1 MGGSVA
7 GKARAPGDVLSEF
20 VHLHLHSQYSLLDGT
35 IKIKDLVR
43 KVAEMKMPAV
53 ALTDHGGMIGTV
65 DFYEKAMQAG
75 IKPIIGSEVYLAP
88 GSRLD
93 RTAGQA
99 NDRAYHLIL
108 LAESAEGYQNLIRL
122 VSRAHVEGFYYKP
135 RVDKEILREHAR
147 GLIATSAC
155 LQGEIPVALMHEGP
169 GRAEELVTEYRDIF
183 PDGRFFLEIQAN
195 GLKEQ
200 DRANEALIA
209 LARRTG
215 TPLVATND
223 CHYLER
229 GDAKV
234 HDILLCLQ
242 TGKTIGTEGRMRFES
257 DQFYVKSAEEFER
270 AFGHV
275 VPEALR
281 NTLAI
286 AERCRVGLDLGVNK
300 IPEFR
305 VPDGMTSELYLRRLS
320 AEGLERRFEEM
331 RKRGVRV
338 GAAEEAVYRKRLEY
352 ELSVIEKTGFSGY
365 FLIVWDFIRFAKD
378 QSIPVGPGRGS
389 AAGSLVAFA
398 LRITEVDPIP
408 YDLLFERFLNP
419 ERISLP
425 DIDCDFC
432 KDRRDEVIRYVEE
445 RYGKENVAQII
456 TFGTMK
462 ARAAV
467 RDVGRVLEMPY
478 AEVDRIAKLIP
489 PDLGMTIEKALS
501 VEPRLGEMIRETP
514 KVGEL
519 FEYARAIEG
528 LSRHASTHA
537 AGVVIANR
545 PITEY
550 VPLYRNSNG
559 DITTQ
564 YSMKHIEKVG
574 LVKFDFL
581 GLRTLT
587 AIHDALALI
596 REHRGVDVNLE
607 TLPLDDSGTYAM
619 LSAGDTAGVFQC
631 ESGGFTDLLERLK
644 PDRFTHLIDAVAL
657 YRPGPLQSGMVEDFI
672 ARRHGRKSI
681 EYPLPQLEGILR
693 DTYGVIVY
701 QEQVMRIAVALAGFS
716 LGEADVLR
724 KAMGKKD
731 AALMEKQKERFLSGA
746 AANGIPAPKAV
757 AIFDLIAQF
766 GEYGFNKSHSAAYA
780 LVAYETAYLKR
791 HYPVEYFCALM
802 TSESGDTAK
811 IIRYIAHCREKGIP
825 ILPPDVNESRFAF
838 CPAAPRAGTASPG
851 AVAGSPAIGQAQP
864 ASAIRF
870 GLSAIKGVGAAAI
883 EAIREAKGDAPFAS
897 PEDFLSRVD
906 VRKVNKRAVECL
918 VKAGAL
924 DSLEPDR
931 GRLFARLPSLLEE
944 AQDAARRRESGQF
957 SLFGEGV
964 AVAPPPKP
972 DARHPEAPAW
982 SRRERLAYEREAL
995 GFYITGH
1002 PLDEFAA
1009 EMSLYANVSASRI
1022 GALKAGAEVKVG
1034 GIVSGLKEKTTKRGE
1049 KMAIVTLEDLEGI
1062 VEVVVF
1068 PEAYRENRDALASE
1082 GPIFLVG
1089 RVDADETS
1097 SKIIAEEIFR
1107 MEHIRERLARSVHF
1121 TVRSDRMTADD
1132 VRELRKAIERHRGDK
1147 KAFLHLVRD
1156 GAYEA
1161 VLALPERLGVA
1172 PSLELAREL
1181 RGRFG
1186 YDVLRLH

>member
-1 MGGSVA
+1 M
-7 GKARAPGDVLSEF
+7 LSEF

-43 KVAEMKMPAV
+43 KVADLKMPAV
-53 ALTDHGGMIGTV
+53 AVTDHGGMIGTV
-65 DFYEKAMQAG
+65 DFYEKATQAG

-93 RTAGQA
+93 RNAGQA

-135 RVDKEILREHAR
+135 RVDKEILREHAK

-155 LQGEIPVALMHEGP
+155 LQGEIPVALAREGP
-169 GRAEELVTEYRDIF
+169 DRAADLVAEYKDIF
-183 PDGRFFLEIQAN
+183 SDGRFFLEIQAN

-242 TGKTIGTEGRMRFES
+242 TGKTIGAEGRMRFES
-257 DQFYVKSAEEFER
+257 DQFYVKPAEEFER
-270 AFGHV
+270 AFAHAA
-275 VPEALR
+275 PEAIR

-305 VPDGMTSELYLRRLS
+305 VPDGMTSERYIRRLS
-320 AEGLERRFEEM
+320 GEGLERRFDEM
-331 RKRGVRV
+331 RRRGVKLTA
-338 GAAEEAVYRKRLEY
+338 AAEAAYRKRLEY

-432 KDRRDEVIRYVEE
+432 KDRRDEVIRYVED

-489 PDLGMTIEKALS
+489 PDLGMTIEKALA
-501 VEPRLGEMIRETP
+501 VEPRLGEMIRENP

-519 FEYARAIEG
+519 FDYARAIEG

-537 AGVVIANR
+537 AGVVIANK

-587 AIHDALALI
+587 AIHDALVLI
-596 REHRGVDVNLE
+596 REQRGVAVDLE
-607 TLPLDDSGTYAM
+607 TLPLDDAGTYAM
-619 LSAGDTAGVFQC
+619 LAQGDTAGVFQC

-681 EYPLPQLEGILR
+681 EYPLPQLESILK

-716 LGEADVLR
+716 LGDADVLR

-746 AANGIPAPKAV
+746 AANGIPSAKAV
-757 AIFDLIAQF
+757 AIFDLMAQF

-825 ILPPDVNESRFAF
+825 ILPPDVKESHFAF
-838 CPAAPRAGTASPG
+838 CPSASRPGAPAHGSRSPETPGDAAPG
-851 AVAGSPAIGQAQP
+851 
-864 ASAIRF
+864 SAIRF
-870 GLSAIKGVGAAAI
+870 GLSAIKGVGASAI
-883 EAIREAKGDAPFAS
+883 EAIREAKGDAPFRS

-906 VRKVNKRAVECL
+906 LRKVNKRAVECL

-924 DSLEPDR
+924 DSLDPDR
-931 GRLFARLPSLLEE
+931 GALFARLPALMET
-944 AQDAARRRESGQF
+944 AQEDARRRESGQF

-964 AVAPPPKP
+964 AAAPAPKP
-972 DARHPEAPAW
+972 GSRQPEAPAW
-982 SRRERLAYEREAL
+982 NRRERLAYEREAL

-1009 EMSLYANVSASRI
+1009 EMSLYANVSTSRI
-1022 GALKAGAEVKVG
+1022 GSVKAGAEIKIG
-1034 GIVSGLKEKTTKRGE
+1034 GIVSALKEKTTKRGE
-1049 KMAIVTLEDLEGI
+1049 KMAIVTLEDLDGI

-1068 PEAYRENRDALASE
+1068 PESYRANRDVLAAD

-1097 SKIIAEEIFR
+1097 SKVIAEEIFR
-1107 MEHIRERLARSVHF
+1107 MEHIRERLAKSVHF
-1121 TVRSDRMTADD
+1121 TVRSDRMTGDD
-1132 VRELRKAIERHRGDK
+1132 VRELRRTIERHRGDK
-1147 KAFLHLVRD
+1147 KAFLHLVRE

-1161 VLALPERLGVA
+1161 VLALPDRVGVA

-1181 RGRFG
+1181 KGRFG

>member
-1 MGGSVA
+1 M
-7 GKARAPGDVLSEF
+7 LSEF

-53 ALTDHGGMIGTV
+53 AVTDHGGMIGTV
-65 DFYEKAMQAG
+65 DFYEKATQAG

-122 VSRAHVEGFYYKP
+122 VSRAHVEGFYYRP
-135 RVDKEILREHAR
+135 RVDKEILREHAK

-155 LQGEIPVALMHEGP
+155 LQGEIPVTLAQEGAD
-169 GRAEELVTEYRDIF
+169 RAAELVAEYKDIF
-183 PDGRFFLEIQAN
+183 SDRRFFLEIQAN

-229 GDAKV
+229 GDARV

-242 TGKTIGTEGRMRFES
+242 TGKTIGAEGRMRFDS

-270 AFGHV
+270 AFAHTAPDAV
-275 VPEALR
+275 R
-281 NTLAI
+281 NTLRI
-286 AERCRVGLDLGVNK
+286 AERCHVGLDLGVNK

-305 VPDGMTSELYLRRLS
+305 VPEGMTSEQYLRRLS
-320 AEGLERRFEEM
+320 VEGLERRFDE
-331 RKRGVRV
+331 RRRRGRTL
-338 GAAEEAVYRKRLEY
+338 AAAGEAAYRKRLDY

-378 QSIPVGPGRGS
+378 RSIPVGPGRGS

-489 PDLGMTIEKALS
+489 PDLGMTIERALAI
-501 VEPRLGEMIRETP
+501 EPRLGEMIRENP

-519 FEYARAIEG
+519 FEFARAIEG

-587 AIHDALALI
+587 AIHDALVLI
-596 REHRGVDVNLE
+596 REQRGEAVDLE
-607 TLPLDDSGTYAM
+607 TLPLDDADTYAM
-619 LSAGDTAGVFQC
+619 LAEGDTAGVFQC

-672 ARRHGRKSI
+672 ARRHGRKAI
-681 EYPLPQLEGILR
+681 GYPLPQLEEILR

-716 LGEADVLR
+716 LGDADVLR

-746 AANGIPAPKAV
+746 AANGIPAGKAT
-757 AIFDLIAQF
+757 AIFDLMAQF

-811 IIRYIAHCREKGIP
+811 IIRYIGHCREKGIP
-825 ILPPDVNESRFAF
+825 ILPPDLNESRFAF
-838 CPAAPRAGTASPG
+838 CPSAARPAAPGPGGRAVGKPG
-851 AVAGSPAIGQAQP
+851 GGAPG
-864 ASAIRF
+864 SAIRF

-906 VRKVNKRAVECL
+906 LRKVNKRAVECL

-924 DSLEPDR
+924 DSLDPDR
-931 GRLFARLPSLLEE
+931 GRLFTRLPALME
-944 AQDAARRRESGQF
+944 AAQEDARRRESGQF
-957 SLFGEGV
+957 SLFGGGV
-964 AVAPPPKP
+964 GAAAAKP
-972 DARHPEAPAW
+972 GARQAEAPAW
-982 SRRERLAYEREAL
+982 SRRERLTYEREAL

-1002 PLDEFAA
+1002 PLDEFAG
-1009 EMSLYANVSASRI
+1009 EVSLYANVSTTGI
-1022 GALKAGAEVKVG
+1022 GSLKAGAEVKVG
-1034 GIVSGLKEKTTKRGE
+1034 GIVSALKEKTTKRGE
-1049 KMAIVTLEDLEGI
+1049 KMAIVTLEDLDGI

-1068 PEAYRENRDALASE
+1068 PEAYRANREALAAD

-1097 SKIIAEEIFR
+1097 SKVIAEEIFR
-1107 MEHIRERLARSVHF
+1107 MEHIRERLAKSVHF
-1121 TVRSDRMTADD
+1121 TVRSGRMTADD
-1132 VRELRKAIERHRGDK
+1132 VRELRKTIERHRGDK
-1147 KAFLHLVRD
+1147 KAFLHLVRE

-1161 VLALPERLGVA
+1161 VLALPDRVGVA

>member
-1 MGGSVA
+1 M
-7 GKARAPGDVLSEF
+7 SEF

-43 KVAEMKMPAV
+43 KVAGMKMPAV

-135 RVDKEILREHAR
+135 RVDKEILREHAG

-155 LQGEIPVALMHEGP
+155 LQGEIPATLSREGP
-169 GRAEELVTEYRDIF
+169 DRAAELVAEYRDIF
-183 PDGRFFLEIQAN
+183 ADGRFFLEIQAN

-242 TGKTIGTEGRMRFES
+242 TGKTIGAEGRMRFES
-257 DQFYVKSAEEFER
+257 DQFYVKSAGEFER
-270 AFGHV
+270 EFGHV
-275 VPEALR
+275 APEALR

-286 AERCRVGLDLGVNK
+286 AERCRVSLDLGINR

-305 VPDGMTSELYLRRLS
+305 VPGGMTSDQYIRTLS
-320 AEGLERRFEEM
+320 VEGLARRFEEM
-331 RKRGVRV
+331 RARGAKLA
-338 GAAEEAVYRKRLEY
+338 AAEETAYRKRLDY

-365 FLIVWDFIRFAKD
+365 FLIVWDFIRFAKE

-389 AAGSLVAFA
+389 AAGSLVAYA

-432 KDRRDEVIRYVEE
+432 KDRRDEVIRYVEG

-489 PDLGMTIEKALS
+489 PDLGMTIERALA
-501 VEPRLGEMIRETP
+501 VEPRLAELIRETP

-519 FEYARAIEG
+519 FDYARAIEG

-596 REHRGVDVNLE
+596 REQRGVGVDLE
-607 TLPLDDSGTYAM
+607 TLPLDDADTYAM
-619 LSAGDTAGVFQC
+619 LAKGDTAGVFQC

-644 PDRFTHLIDAVAL
+644 PERFTHLIDAVAL

-672 ARRHGRKSI
+672 ARRHGRKAI
-681 EYPLPQLEGILR
+681 EYPLPRLEEILK

-746 AANGIPAPKAV
+746 AANGTPPAKAA

-780 LVAYETAYLKR
+780 LVAYETAYLKA

-811 IIRYIAHCREKGIP
+811 IIRYIGHCREKGIP

-838 CPAAPRAGTASPG
+838 CPSAQPGTARRDRE
-851 AVAGSPAIGQAQP
+851 PAA
-864 ASAIRF
+864 AIRF
-870 GLSAIKGVGAAAI
+870 GLSAIKGVGASAI
-883 EAIREAKGDAPFAS
+883 EAIREAKGDAPFSSAG
-897 PEDFLSRVD
+897 DFLSRVD
-906 VRKVNKRAVECL
+906 LRKVNKRAVECL

-924 DSLEPDR
+924 DSLDPDR
-931 GRLFARLPSLLEE
+931 GRLFGELPALMEE
-944 AQDAARRRESGQF
+944 AQEAVRRRESGQF

-964 AVAPPPKP
+964 GPAPPAKP
-972 DARHPEAPAW
+972 DGREADGPAW
-982 SRRERLAYEREAL
+982 TRRERLAYEREAL

-1002 PLDEFAA
+1002 PLDEFSA
-1009 EMSLYANVSASRI
+1009 EMALYANVSSSRI
-1022 GALKAGAEVKVG
+1022 GSLKAGAEVKIG
-1034 GIVSGLKEKTTKRGE
+1034 GIVSALKEKTTKRGE
-1049 KMAIVTLEDLEGI
+1049 KMAIVALEDLEGI

-1068 PEAYRENRDALASE
+1068 PEAYRENRDALAAE

-1097 SKIIAEEIFR
+1097 SKVIAEEIFR
-1107 MEHIRERLARSVHF
+1107 MEQIRERLARSVHF
-1121 TVRSDRMTADD
+1121 TVRSDRMTAAD
-1132 VRELRKAIERHRGDK
+1132 VHDLRKTIDRHRGDK
-1147 KAFLHLVRD
+1147 KAFLHLVRE

-1161 VLALPERLGVA
+1161 ILALPDRLGVA
-1172 PSLELAREL
+1172 ASLELAREL
-1181 RGRFG
+1181 KGRFG

>member
-1 MGGSVA
+1 M
-7 GKARAPGDVLSEF
+7 SEF

-43 KVAEMKMPAV
+43 KIAEMKMPAV

-65 DFYEKAMQAG
+65 DFYEKAKQAG
-75 IKPIIGSEVYLAP
+75 IKPIIGSEVYVAP

-93 RTAGQA
+93 RTPGQA

-122 VSRAHVEGFYYKP
+122 VSRAHVEGFYYRP
-135 RVDKEILREHAR
+135 RVDKEILREHAK

-155 LQGEIPVALMHEGP
+155 LQGEIPSILAQEGP
-169 GRAEELVTEYRDIF
+169 DRAAERVAEYRDIF
-183 PDGRFFLEIQAN
+183 ADGRFFIEIQAN

-200 DRANEALIA
+200 ERANEGLIA

-229 GDAKV
+229 GDARV

-257 DQFYVKSAEEFER
+257 DQFYVKSADEFER
-270 AFGHV
+270 EFGHV
-275 VPEALR
+275 APEAIR

-286 AERCRVGLDLGVNK
+286 AERCCVGLDLGVNK

-305 VPDGMTSELYLRRLS
+305 VPDGLTSERYLRALS
-320 AEGLERRFEEM
+320 VEGLQRRFDEM
-331 RKRGVRV
+331 RARGSKLS
-338 GAAEEAVYRKRLEY
+338 GAADSQYRKRLDY

-365 FLIVWDFIRFAKD
+365 FLIVWDFIKFAKD
-378 QSIPVGPGRGS
+378 RSIPVGPGRGS
-389 AAGSLVAFA
+389 AAGSLVAYA

-432 KDRRDEVIRYVEE
+432 KDRRDEVIRYVED

-501 VEPRLGEMIRETP
+501 VEPRLAEMIRETP

-519 FEYARAIEG
+519 FDFARAIEG

-564 YSMKHIEKVG
+564 FSMKHIEKVG

-596 REHRGVDVNLE
+596 REHRGTRVDLE
-607 TLPLDDSGTYAM
+607 TLPLDDAETYAM
-619 LSAGDTAGVFQC
+619 LAGGDTAGVFQC

-681 EYPLPQLEGILR
+681 AYPLPQLEQILK

-746 AANGIPAPKAV
+746 AATGIPAAKA
-757 AIFDLIAQF
+757 ASIFDLMAQF

-838 CPAAPRAGTASPG
+838 CPSASRPG
-851 AVAGSPAIGQAQP
+851 AAGRGAGMSAPGAPAAT
-864 ASAIRF
+864 AIRF

-883 EAIREAKGDAPFAS
+883 EAIREAKGEEPFSSAA
-897 PEDFLSRVD
+897 DFLSRVD
-906 VRKVNKRAVECL
+906 LRKVNRRAVECL

-924 DSLEPDR
+924 DSLDPDR
-931 GRLFARLPSLLEE
+931 GRLFGRLPSLVEDAQE
-944 AQDAARRRESGQF
+944 AVRRRESGQF
-957 SLFGEGV
+957 SLFGEGTG
-964 AVAPPPKP
+964 AAPP
-972 DARHPEAPAW
+972 ARPAGREPEAPAW
-982 SRRERLAYEREAL
+982 TRRERLANEREAL

-1002 PLDEFAA
+1002 PLDEFGA
-1009 EMSLYANVSASRI
+1009 EMSLYANASSSRI
-1022 GALKAGAEVKVG
+1022 GTLKAGAEVKVG
-1034 GIVSGLKEKTTKRGE
+1034 GIVSAVKEKTTKRGE

-1068 PEAYRENRDALASE
+1068 PEAYRENRETLASE

-1097 SKIIAEEIFR
+1097 SKVIADEIFR
-1107 MEHIRERLARSVHF
+1107 MEHIRERLARAVHF
-1121 TVRSDRMTADD
+1121 TVRSDRMTAED
-1132 VRELRKAIERHRGDK
+1132 VRELRRTIDRHRGDK
-1147 KAFLHLVRD
+1147 KAFLHLVREGD
-1156 GAYEA
+1156 YEA

-1181 RGRFG
+1181 KGRFG

>member
-1 MGGSVA
+1 M
-7 GKARAPGDVLSEF
+7 SEF

-43 KVAEMKMPAV
+43 KVAGMKMPAV

-65 DFYEKAMQAG
+65 DFYEKAIQAG
-75 IKPIIGSEVYLAP
+75 IKPIIGSEVYVAP

-93 RTAGQA
+93 RAAGQA

-135 RVDKEILREHAR
+135 RVDKEILREHAK

-155 LQGEIPVALMHEGP
+155 LQGEIPAILAHEGP
-169 GRAEELVTEYRDIF
+169 DRAAERLAEYRDIF
-183 PDGRFFLEIQAN
+183 ADGRFFLEIQAN
-195 GLKEQ
+195 GLREQ
-200 DRANEALIA
+200 DRVNEALIA

-229 GDAKV
+229 ADAKV

-242 TGKTIGTEGRMRFES
+242 TGKTIGTEGRMRFET

-275 VPEALR
+275 APEALR

-286 AERCRVGLDLGVNK
+286 AERCNVGLDLGVNK

-305 VPDGMTSELYLRRLS
+305 VPEGMTSERYIRGLS
-320 AEGLERRFEEM
+320 VDGLERRFEEM
-331 RKRGVRV
+331 RTRGAKLS
-338 GAAEEAVYRKRLEY
+338 GAAEASYRKRLDY

-389 AAGSLVAFA
+389 AAGSLVAYA

-432 KDRRDEVIRYVEE
+432 KNRRDEVIRYVED

-489 PDLGMTIEKALS
+489 PDLGMTIERALA
-501 VEPRLGEMIRETP
+501 VEPRLAEMVRDTP

-519 FEYARAIEG
+519 FEYARSIEG

-596 REHRGVDVNLE
+596 REHRGVRVDLE
-607 TLPLDDSGTYAM
+607 TLPLDDADTYAM
-619 LSAGDTAGVFQC
+619 LATGDTAGVFQC

-672 ARRHGRKSI
+672 ARRHGRKPI
-681 EYPLPQLEGILR
+681 EYPLPQLEKILK

-716 LGEADVLR
+716 LGDADVLR

-731 AALMEKQKERFLSGA
+731 AVLMEKQKERFLSGA
-746 AANGIPAPKAV
+746 AANGIPPAKA
-757 AIFDLIAQF
+757 ASIFDLMAQF

-838 CPAAPRAGTASPG
+838 CPSASSSG
-851 AVAGSPAIGQAQP
+851 P

-883 EAIREAKGDAPFAS
+883 EAVREAKGDAPFSSAG
-897 PEDFLSRVD
+897 DFLFRVD
-906 VRKVNKRAVECL
+906 LRKVNKRAVECL

-924 DSLEPDR
+924 DSLDPDR
-931 GRLFARLPSLLEE
+931 GRLFAGLPSLMDE
-944 AQDAARRRESGQF
+944 AQEAVRRRESGQF
-957 SLFGEGV
+957 SLFGEAAAAGP
-964 AVAPPPKP
+964 AAKP
-972 DARHPEAPAW
+972 ASREPETPAW
-982 SRRERLAYEREAL
+982 TRRERLAFEREAL

-1002 PLDEFAA
+1002 PLDEFGA
-1009 EMSLYANVSASRI
+1009 EMSLYANVSSSRI
-1022 GALKAGAEVKVG
+1022 GSLKAGAEVKIG
-1034 GIVSGLKEKTTKRGE
+1034 GIVSALKEKTTKRGE

-1068 PEAYRENRDALASE
+1068 PEAYRENRETLAAE

-1097 SKIIAEEIFR
+1097 SKVIAEQIFR

-1121 TVRSDRMTADD
+1121 TVRSDRMTAAD
-1132 VRELRKAIERHRGDK
+1132 VHELRKTIDRHRGDK
-1147 KAFLHLVRD
+1147 KAFLHLVRE

-1161 VLALPERLGVA
+1161 VLALPERVGVA

-1181 RGRFG
+1181 KGRFG